1 MDDPEGTILNP
12 ETPPELPVE
21 LPKDERYFILLQ
33 SAVRKC
39 LTYKPKFGQG
49 REGGLTADEFTTIY
63 GADPFYH
70 WLGLD
75 SPLMYAAHKAA
86 GGMTSVYRQIGIASQ
101 WIFNQVLQDQ
111 YLRQFDV

>member
-1 MDDPEGTILNP
+1 
-12 ETPPELPVE
+12 
-21 LPKDERYFILLQ
+21 
-33 SAVRKC
+33 